1 MGWGEPH
8 TPRPHPRGGPADN
21 ESAPDRFTREGER
34 LTGAYAASVCRET
47 DRALIEARRECDRLR
62 DAIEAIP
69 RHEPCRTAG
78 WVTIGICEE
87 CGADWPC
94 PTEWAHRLID
104 EATP

>member
-1 MGWGEPH
+1 M
-8 TPRPHPRGGPADN
+8 
-21 ESAPDRFTREGER
+21 
-34 LTGAYAASVCRET
+34 
-47 DRALIEARRECDRLR
+47 
-62 DAIEAIP
+62 DAIEQVARFIHSRHGFYAWEKIDDGYRDWWFGTAEAVIEMIAERDRLAAAIDAIP

-94 PTEWAHRLID
+94 PTERAHRLID